1 MEKTGSSN
9 EVIKKGFKNDRDSIP
24 LEEQKKYLINLLR
37 KGLLNF
43 GIQKTVNSDNFI
55 YMYKTEE
62 ISPEDFTN
70 YQNPIYLFKNL
81 RDGNLNP
88 REVLKNQNDLGEIRK
103 ANPKSKSKDNISVI
117 KMKKIFLN

>member
-1 MEKTGSSN
+1 
-9 EVIKKGFKNDRDSIP
+9 
-24 LEEQKKYLINLLR
+24 
-37 KGLLNF
+37 
-43 GIQKTVNSDNFI
+43 
-55 YMYKTEE
+55 MYKTEE